1 MPTQTIPPENWET
14 FLNRFSSD
22 HEGWPVSLEVDDAPV
37 KDLVEA
43 HDLALE
49 GITADQKDGEN
60 AIVISVGRDDNKRL
74 DHEVVAP
81 TRITLERTSDGA
93 DKELLINSASGTTV
107 VRLRAPI
114 KTDTPI

>member
-1 MPTQTIPPENWET
+1 M
-14 FLNRFSSD
+14 NRFSSE
-22 HEGWPVSLEVDDAPV
+22 HEGWPVSIEVDDEPI

-60 AIVISVGRDDNKRL
+60 SIVITVGRDDNKRL
-74 DHEVVAP
+74 DHEVIAP
-81 TRITLERTSDGA
+81 TSVSLDRTTDGE

-114 KTDTPI
+114 NPE